1 MDTKQTTLRFKI
13 TLRHIEPRIWRGIEV
28 PEG

>member
-1 MDTKQTTLRFKI
+1 MDTRASTLQFTI
-13 TLRHIEPRIWRGIEV
+13 TLRHIEPRIWRRIEV